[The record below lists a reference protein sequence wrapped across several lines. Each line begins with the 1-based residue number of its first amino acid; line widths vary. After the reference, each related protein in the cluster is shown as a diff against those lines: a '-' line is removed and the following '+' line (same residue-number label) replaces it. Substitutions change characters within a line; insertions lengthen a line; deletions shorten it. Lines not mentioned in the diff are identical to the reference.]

1 MSAKNIERF
10 LKDLNNDDKKVRQ
23 SACESLESEGVRLS
37 IDDLDVLKKAVK
49 ATQNAAANDS
59 DRGTRKR
66 ADSAYQALSA
76 HQQKLE
82 SRAKGQSEPSA
93 GAPSWGSTSS
103 DEPPK
108 SKVQERKE
116 GEPSPA
122 LELIL
127 AETLNGTLSLAGEL
141 LEDSIQTTGV
151 MKIKNLS
158 ASEKVFD
165 VNFNVE
171 DKGLSSLEDEYHF
184 NEIQSDEEQI
194 IEYNVNIEKV
204 DDLAIEFK
212 ERIDTFPESGR
223 EEGSNVL
230 VFGQTMDTKLK
241 YDFTAKK
248 TLKTFTVTK
257 ELPTGF
263 DNVQIEEKSLGE
275 TTVEGQTVKWT
286 LQDVQEGTTGSL
298 VIKGSFKV
306 DNLDDISTGVA
317 SIEFTSETDTHSGLK
332 LSEAK
337 EGRVSSKNFIDSD
350 EVTEEP
356 DYWMNKFVFENTS
369 EVDVT
374 LKYVK
379 ITNPADNDAEVVNLE
394 SPLLISSKGNWESE
408 QFKTFSESQP
418 SFVVDFDLNVGSR
431 VIVDTTSKLEVEQGA
446 LRVANIT
453 ASKAYELNQ
462 VPSYRET
469 PLPATVNIENI
480 GAIAY
485 AKLTITDKVPVNFL
499 PPIKDDMVIKLV
511 TEEGEEVLNADS
523 DYEYSVDGNAED
535 SESEKNVLIN
545 VTKEVPPGAK
555 VIWEYAPRAFKP
567 LPDHTYDFNTHI
579 EAILTEQAPPLPFD
593 LPEDL
598 TITVLH
604 ERRKTTVGKTITP
617 GADKGHYEIELFY
630 KNRGT
635 ATLNDLE
642 IKDFI
647 PETFEFVTESVDFST
662 NDPDQR
668 DASYD
673 QIKGEERDIPS
684 GEHEGKMKVWTFP
697 IVKPDDKVSIRYTI
711 SGTGDFSMKKAQ
723 LTFT

>member
-1 MSAKNIERF
+1 MSAKNVERF
-10 LKDLNNDDKKVRQ
+10 LKDLSNNDKKVRQ
-23 SACESLESEGVRLS
+23 SACESLEAEGVRLTA
-37 IDDLDVLKKAVK
+37 DDLDVLKKAVRSLQD
-49 ATQNAAANDS
+49 ASSNDS
-59 DRGTRKR
+59 DRGTRRK

-76 HQQKLE
+76 HQRKLE
-82 SRAKGQSEPSA
+82 SQASAPST
-93 GAPSWGSTSS
+93 PSWGSTSS
-103 DEPPK
+103 ETPSSSSTRPP
-108 SKVQERKE
+108 VKE
-116 GEPSPA
+116 GEPNPA

-127 AETLNGTLSLAGEL
+127 AETLNGTLSLTGEL
-141 LEDSIQTTGV
+141 QNESIQTTGV
-151 MKIKNLS
+151 MKVKNLS
-158 ASEKVFD
+158 SSEKVFD

-184 NEIQSDEEQI
+184 NEVQPDEEQI

-248 TLKTFTVTK
+248 TLKTFTLTK

-263 DNVQIEEKSLGE
+263 DNVQVEEKSLGD
-275 TTVEGQTVKWT
+275 TNIEGQTVKWV
-286 LQDVQEGTTGSL
+286 LQDVQEGTSGTL

-317 SIEFTSETDTHSGLK
+317 SVEFTSETDTHSGLK

-337 EGRVSSKNFIDSD
+337 EGRVKSTNFIDSD

-356 DYWMNKFVFENTS
+356 DNWMNKFVFENPS
-369 EVDVT
+369 DIDVN

-379 ITNPADNDAEVVNLE
+379 ITNPSDNDAEVVNLE
-394 SPLLISSKGNWESE
+394 SPVLVLSKGTWESE

-418 SFVVDFDLNVGSR
+418 SFVVDFDLMVGSR
-431 VIVDTTSKLEVEQGA
+431 VVVDTTSKLEVEQGA
-446 LRVANIT
+446 LRVANIV
-453 ASKAYELNQ
+453 ASKVYELSQ

-485 AKLTITDKVPVNFL
+485 AKLTITDKIPVNFL
-499 PPIKDDMVIKLV
+499 PPVKDDMTIKLV
-511 TEEGEEVLNADS
+511 TEEGEEVLNVDS
-523 DYEYSVDGNAED
+523 DYEYSVEGNEEDAEA
-535 SESEKNVLIN
+535 EKNVLIN
-545 VTKEVPPGAK
+545 ITKEVPPSGK

-579 EAILTEQAPPLPFD
+579 EATLTEEAPPLPFD

-604 ERRKTTVGKTITP
+604 ERRNVTVGKTILP
-617 GADKGHYEIELFY
+617 GSEKGHYNVELFY

-635 ATLNDLE
+635 ATLKDLE

-647 PETFEFVTESVDFST
+647 PETFEMTSENVDFKFEDSEGREEDNT
-662 NDPDQR
+662 NIEAEDQE
-668 DASYD
+668 A
-673 QIKGEERDIPS
+673 PS
-684 GEHEGKMKVWTFP
+684 DYEGSMKVWKFP
-697 IVKPDDKVSIRYTI
+697 NVKPKDTINISYTI
-711 SGTGDFSMKKAQ
+711 KGSGEYSMKKAQ